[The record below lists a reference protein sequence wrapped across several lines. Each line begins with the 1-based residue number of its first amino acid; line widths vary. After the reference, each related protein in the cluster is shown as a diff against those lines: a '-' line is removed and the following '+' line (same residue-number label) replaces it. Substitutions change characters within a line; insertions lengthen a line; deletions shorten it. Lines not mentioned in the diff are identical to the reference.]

1 LLGSG
6 RSAIHA
12 AGDTVSFPK
21 VHYEKTGAVAV
32 LRLDD
37 GKANAVSHELI
48 EEFCAALDKARAE
61 ASAVLIAGR
70 PGRFSAGFDL
80 AKMTASPE
88 SARAL
93 VTAGCEL
100 LMRLYLHPQP
110 VVVACTGHALA
121 AGALILLAADRRIG
135 AAGDFKIG
143 LNEVAIGLRLPIFAV
158 ELARERLSKRHFT
171 PATVLGHVYDPA
183 DAVDVGY
190 LDATVE
196 PARVIETALAEA
208 EVLAGLPSSAL
219 AQTKML
225 ARNALVEHVRATLA
239 EDMSRVAPPTQA
251 RKV

>member
-1 LLGSG
+1 MSSS
-6 RSAIHA
+6 R
-12 AGDTVSFPK
+12 
-21 VHYEKTGAVAV
+21 VHYEKIGSVAV

-48 EEFCAALDKARAE
+48 EEFCAALDRAQTD
-61 ASAVLIAGR
+61 ASAVLITGR

-88 SARAL
+88 SAREL
-93 VTAGCEL
+93 VTAGCEML
-100 LMRLYLHPQP
+100 IRLYMHPQP

-135 AAGDFKIG
+135 AAGEFKIG

-158 ELARERLSKRHFT
+158 ELARERLSKRHLT
-171 PATVLGHVYDPA
+171 AATILGRVYAPA

-190 LDATVE
+190 LDVMVE
-196 PARVIETALAEA
+196 PERVIETALAEA
-208 EVLAGLPSSAL
+208 EALASLPRGAL
-219 AQTKML
+219 AQTK
-225 ARNALVEHVRATLA
+225 ALVRSALVAHVRATLA
-239 EDMSRVAPPTQA
+239 EDMSQVAPPTQA

>member
-1 LLGSG
+1 MTST
-6 RSAIHA
+6 R
-12 AGDTVSFPK
+12 
-21 VHYEKTGAVAV
+21 VHYENAGAVAV

-48 EEFCAALDKARAE
+48 EEVSAALDRAAAE
-61 ASAVLIAGR
+61 ASGVLIAGR
-70 PGRFSAGFDL
+70 PGRSSAGFDL
-80 AKMTASPE
+80 AKMTASAE

-93 VTAGCEL
+93 VTAGCEML
-100 LMRLYLHPQP
+100 VRLYMHPQP

-121 AGALILLAADRRIG
+121 AGALMLLAADRRIG
-135 AAGDFKIG
+135 AAGEFKIG

-171 PATVLGHVYDPA
+171 SATVLGRVYAPS

-190 LDATVE
+190 LDAVVE
-196 PARVIETALAEA
+196 PECLMEAALAEA
-208 EVLAGLPSSAL
+208 QALAALPTGAL
-219 AQTKML
+219 AQTKAL
-225 ARNALVEHVRATLA
+225 ARGALAEHVHATLA

>member
-1 LLGSG
+1 MSEAVRFAL
-6 RSAIHA
+6 H
-12 AGDTVSFPK
+12 DD
-21 VHYEKTGAVAV
+21 VAV
-32 LRLDD
+32 LHVDD
-37 GKANAVSHELI
+37 GKANAFSFALI
-48 EEFCAALDKARAE
+48 DALHAALDRAE
-61 ASAVLIAGR
+61 KEAKAVAWIGR
-70 PGRFSAGFDL
+70 AERFSGGFDL
-80 AKMTASPE
+80 GVMRGGDVAAVGRLVG
-88 SARAL
+88 AGGRLAL
-93 VTAGCEL
+93 
-100 LMRLYLHPQP
+100 RLYESPLPI
-110 VVVACTGHALA
+110 VIGCTGHALA
-121 AGALILLAADRRIG
+121 MGAVALLAADLRVGPI
-135 AAGDFKIG
+135 GDFKIG

>member
-1 LLGSG
+1 MSSS
-6 RSAIHA
+6 R
-12 AGDTVSFPK
+12 

-48 EEFCAALDKARAE
+48 DEFCAALDKAEAE
-61 ASAVLIAGR
+61 ESAVLIAGR
-70 PGRFSAGFDL
+70 PGRFSAGVDL
-80 AKMTASPE
+80 SKMTASRD

-93 VTAGCEL
+93 VTAGCEML
-100 LMRLYLHPQP
+100 VRLYMHPLP

-135 AAGDFKIG
+135 AAGEFKIG

-171 PATVLGHVYDPA
+171 SATVLGRVYNPVE
-183 DAVDVGY
+183 AVDVGY
-190 LDATVE
+190 LDAFVE
-196 PARVIETALAEA
+196 PERVIETALAEA
-208 EVLAGLPSSAL
+208 EALAPLPRGAL
-219 AQTKML
+219 AQTKAL
-225 ARNALVEHVRATLA
+225 ARSALVDHIRATLA

>member
-1 LLGSG
+1 MTSS
-6 RSAIHA
+6 R
-12 AGDTVSFPK
+12 
-21 VHYEKTGAVAV
+21 VHYEKTGAVAL

-48 EEFCAALDKARAE
+48 EEFCAALDKAEAE
-61 ASAVLIAGR
+61 ASAVVIAGR
-70 PGRFSAGFDL
+70 PARFSAGFDL

-93 VTAGCEL
+93 VTEGCEML
-100 LMRLYLHPQP
+100 VRLYMHPQP

-158 ELARERLSKRHFT
+158 ELVRERLSKRHFT
-171 PATVLGHVYDPA
+171 AATILGRVYAPA

-190 LDATVE
+190 LDAVVE
-196 PARVIETALAEA
+196 PDRVVESAVAEA
-208 EVLAGLPSSAL
+208 EPLAALPRGAL
-219 AQTKML
+219 AQTKAL
-225 ARNALVEHVRATLA
+225 ARSALVEHVRATLA
-239 EDMSRVAPPTQA
+239 DDMSRVAPPTQA